1 MTAALPI
8 TPVTRR
14 SREYDR
20 SLRAAPT
27 FDGKDDSKLCQP
39 IYRRELPLAERN
51 NKRRDEPPP
60 CTYMAVTPNG
70 DLRGERELSA
80 DTPFF
85 PQPKAADDS
94 FTHDE
99 YDGYDSCV
107 GRVHY

>member
-1 MTAALPI
+1 
-8 TPVTRR
+8 
-14 SREYDR
+14 
-20 SLRAAPT
+20 
-27 FDGKDDSKLCQP
+27 
-39 IYRRELPLAERN
+39 
-51 NKRRDEPPP
+51 
-60 CTYMAVTPNG
+60 MAVTPNG